1 MKFRDVTDKE
11 LVFESDKDYKQVS
24 LSVKATLLEPVL
36 SEKNVDYHYRTL
48 HRNYVDKANAGTD
61 DAFIIGG
68 AELHNLYFEQL
79 AEPHTK
85 KPTDRILFLIE
96 DRFGDYND
104 FKTLFKEEASS
115 IQGSGWCYLSKSG
128 DIKTIKNHAPKNDVC
143 LIIDMWEH
151 AYYLDYG
158 PDKKKYIDNFWKII
172 NWDIINGRLS

>member
-24 LSVKATLLEPVL
+24 LPVKATLLEPVL

-172 NWDIINGRLS
+172 NWDIINGRLL